1 MCGTTRWSDG
11 LMKDVFLNWQ
21 LGNTF
26 GWGILGLNV
35 FSHWANDP
43 AIRPLMGRP
52 ITDSDVAMLDPLRW
66 SRVRNAMTYSNQY
79 LAALEADADGNT
91 HIDAVLVDSLG
102 NGFAPSH
109 CFGSRNIA
117 RCIFENT
124 DLSLAR
130 AALGR
135 YDELLV
141 ASNWNAQLLEQAAG
155 RQAKV
160 IFEGVDTSLF
170 CPAQKS
176 GVMDRDTFHVFSGGK
191 VEFRK
196 GHDLVLLA
204 FKEFHEL
211 HSDAVLVTAWHSP
224 WPQLSAGFRGRLT
237 SAVELDADGALD
249 IRKWVHE
256 NGLDPQSVIDI
267 GFVPNPLMPS
277 VLREM
282 DVALQPSRAE
292 ACTSLP
298 VKEAMACGVPV
309 IAAMNTG
316 MLDLLNEVNCIPL
329 KRQTTVAD
337 HDGASTEGWGEC
349 DVDEIV
355 AALEFAYERR
365 AQARH
370 IGMRSRDWLIEH
382 GRTWQT
388 HAVELKQWI
397 LAMR

>member
-1 MCGTTRWSDG
+1 
-11 LMKDVFLNWQ
+11 MKNVFLNWQ

-35 FSHWANDP
+35 FSHWANDSE
-43 AIRPLMGRP
+43 IRPLMGRP
-52 ITDSDVAMLDPLRW
+52 ITDGDLTMLDPLRW
-66 SRVRNAMTYSNQY
+66 SRVREAMNCSNDF
-79 LAALEADADGNT
+79 LAALVANADGRT
-91 HIDAVLVDSLG
+91 TIDAVLVDSLG
-102 NGFAPSH
+102 NGFLASKH
-109 CFGSRNIA
+109 YGSRNIA

-130 AALGR
+130 GALGR

-141 ASNWNAQLLEQAAG
+141 ASNWNAQLLEQATG
-155 RQAKV
+155 RTAKV

-170 CPAQKS
+170 CPAPKS
-176 GVMDRDTFHVFSGGK
+176 GIMDRDTFHVFSGGK

-204 FKEFHEL
+204 FKRFHER
-211 HSDAVLVTAWHSP
+211 HSDSVLVTAWHSP
-224 WPQLSAGFRGRLT
+224 WPQLSEGFRGRLT
-237 SAVELDADGALD
+237 AALELGADGALD
-249 IRKWVHE
+249 IRKWVQA
-256 NGLDPQSVIDI
+256 NGIDPRSVIDI
-267 GFVPNPLMPS
+267 GFIPNPLMPS

-316 MLDLLNEVNCIPL
+316 MLDLLNDENCIPL
-329 KRQTTVAD
+329 KTQARVTD
-337 HDGASTEGWGEC
+337 LDGAVTQGWGES

-365 AQARH
+365 RDARQL
-370 IGMRSRDWLIEH
+370 GLRSREWLIAH
-382 GRTWQT
+382 GRTWQS
-388 HAVELKQWI
+388 HATELKQWI
-397 LAMR
+397 LATG

>member
-1 MCGTTRWSDG
+1 
-11 LMKDVFLNWQ
+11 MKNVFLNWQ

-43 AIRPLMGRP
+43 DIRPLMGRP
-52 ITDSDVAMLDPLRW
+52 IADADVALLDPLRW
-66 SRVRNAMTYSNQY
+66 RRVRDAMTHSNQF
-79 LAALEADADGNT
+79 LAALQEDVDGRT
-91 HIDAVLVDSLG
+91 HVDAVLVDSLG
-102 NGFAPSH
+102 NGLSPSH
-109 CFGSRNIA
+109 CYGTHDIA

-124 DLSLAR
+124 DLPAAA

-135 YDELLV
+135 YDALLV
-141 ASNWNAQLLEQAAG
+141 ASNWNAQLLEQATG

-170 CPAQKS
+170 CPAPKS

-204 FKEFHEL
+204 FKEFHER
-211 HSDAVLVTAWHSP
+211 HSDALLVTAWHSP
-224 WPQLSAGFRGRLT
+224 WPQLSEGFRGRLA
-237 SAVELDADGALD
+237 SALELGADGALD
-249 IRKWVHE
+249 IGNWVSR
-256 NGLDPQSVIDI
+256 NGIDPHAVIDL

-298 VKEAMACGVPV
+298 VKEAMACGLPV
-309 IAAMNTG
+309 IAALNTG
-316 MLDLLNEVNCIPL
+316 MLDLLNDENCIPL
-329 KRQTTVAD
+329 KTQARITD
-337 HDGASTEGWGEC
+337 HDGASTDGWGES

-355 AALEFAYERR
+355 AALEFAYEHRED
-365 AQARH
+365 ARQL
-370 IGMRSRDWLIEH
+370 GMRSRTWLIEH
-382 GRTWQT
+382 GRTWQS
-388 HAVELKQWI
+388 HAAELKQWI
-397 LAMR
+397 LSLG